1 MGPGW
6 SFSDSKDTFAWKDEE
21 FNIDRVRQLC
31 YAGFVEG
38 HDARGD
44 RKDRLSVHTD
54 ERRPDE
60 LVAAE
65 VEAALF

>member
-6 SFSDSKDTFAWKDEE
+6 SLPDSKDTFAGKDEE
-21 FNIDRVRQLC
+21 LDIDRVRQLR
-31 YAGFVEG
+31 YAGLVEG

-44 RKDRLSVHTD
+44 GKDCLSVHTD
-54 ERRPDE
+54 EWRPDE